1 LLEAFGDK
9 ACFTYNSAGIRTEKC
24 IKGVPTKYIVSGST
38 ILSETT
44 GGVTTVYYHSTDG
57 VIGFNRAGVDYYYR
71 KNLQGDIIAIVNTN
85 GGIVAKY
92 VYDAWGNHKVYTSA
106 DTLIYDSQNPSS
118 ANSSHIG
125 CINPFRY
132 RSYYFD
138 SETGL
143 YYLQSRYY
151 DPQVGRFLNADSIDY
166 LAPENIQGLNLYS
179 YCQNNP
185 VMYADPTGNLPQWAM
200 WLIGGVVIAGLAI
213 ATIATGGAAGGVA
226 GFILAGALKGA
237 IVGAVSGALL
247 NGTISGIS
255 SAIDGEGFWSGFFDG
270 AAHGFMSGAVIGGI
284 TGAISSGVQVYNASK
299 LWANTGNKTAYK
311 QMVEHYGKH
320 VIREGQ
326 KSVAKN
332 IVNYSKQASQFFA
345 NNSSSGFALRQGVIK
360 IAGAPG
366 GIFNADGLIRSFWYV
381 LL

>member
-1 LLEAFGDK
+1 MNED
-9 ACFTYNSAGIRTEKC
+9 TRESS
-24 IKGVPTKYIVSGST
+24 V
-38 ILSETT
+38 ETQLF
-44 GGVTTVYYHSTDG
+44 YC
-57 VIGFNRAGVDYYYR
+57 N
-71 KNLQGDIIAIVNTN
+71 
-85 GGIVAKY
+85 
-92 VYDAWGNHKVYTSA
+92 
-106 DTLIYDSQNPSS
+106 
-118 ANSSHIG
+118 
-125 CINPFRY
+125 
-132 RSYYFD
+132 
-138 SETGL
+138 
-143 YYLQSRYY
+143 SRYY
-151 DPQVGRFLNADSIDY
+151 SPELCRWISPDSIEY
-166 LAPENIQGLNLYS
+166 LDPESINGLNLYC
-179 YCQNNP
+179 YCYNNP
-185 VMYADPTGNLPQWAM
+185 ISYSDPSGNLPQWAM
-200 WLIGGVVIAGLAI
+200 WVIGGVVIAGLAI

-237 IVGAVSGALL
+237 VVGALSGALV

-332 IVNYSKQASQFFA
+332 IVNYSKQASQFFV
-345 NNSSSGFALRQGVIK
+345 NNSSSGVVLRQGVIK

-366 GIFNADGLIRSFWYV
+366 GIFNVDGLIRSFWYI
-381 LL
+381 